1 MYITIITINHTIIL
15 YLQARTRSSA
25 RPLAAG
31 SPTLCPSVSTRTSSP
46 AGAAR
51 AARAR
56 ALSPCRYLDTNIY
69 TVYLRNIYRWTVLV
83 GVVAATAL
91 LSALTAGC
99 GVVVC
104 RRGRGRGHQ
113 PGHAPAPHWS
123 THVTVTPT
131 VHHIYLVIFLSIFVY
146 VFVRRSIGILFCAIL
161 LLVMCLLIS

>member
-1 MYITIITINHTIIL
+1 M
-15 YLQARTRSSA
+15 
-25 RPLAAG
+25 
-31 SPTLCPSVSTRTSSP
+31 
-46 AGAAR
+46 
-51 AARAR
+51 
-56 ALSPCRYLDTNIY
+56 
-69 TVYLRNIYRWTVLV
+69 

-146 VFVRRSIGILFCAIL
+146 VAVRRSIGICFNHVLRNFIISNVITDFLGNIIFNISIL
-161 LLVMCLLIS
+161 CNAKAVNHFVHLSTTR

>member
-1 MYITIITINHTIIL
+1 M
-15 YLQARTRSSA
+15 
-25 RPLAAG
+25 
-31 SPTLCPSVSTRTSSP
+31 
-46 AGAAR
+46 
-51 AARAR
+51 
-56 ALSPCRYLDTNIY
+56 
-69 TVYLRNIYRWTVLV
+69 

-146 VFVRRSIGILFCAIL
+146 VAVRRSIGICFNHVLRNFIISNVFTDFLGNIIFNISIL
-161 LLVMCLLIS
+161 CNAKAVNHFVHFVHNQVKFVSEINLSIINYL

>member
-1 MYITIITINHTIIL
+1 M
-15 YLQARTRSSA
+15 
-25 RPLAAG
+25 
-31 SPTLCPSVSTRTSSP
+31 
-46 AGAAR
+46 
-51 AARAR
+51 
-56 ALSPCRYLDTNIY
+56 
-69 TVYLRNIYRWTVLV
+69 

-131 VHHIYLVIFLSIFVY
+131 VCIYLVFTYLSIVL
-146 VFVRRSIGILFCAIL
+146 RSTAIIYKNYIGYQSSITNYL
-161 LLVMCLLIS
+161 LLIIMKRLNFVKV

>member
-1 MYITIITINHTIIL
+1 MYITLSTI
-15 YLQARTRSSA
+15 LQARTRSSA

-31 SPTLCPSVSTRTSSP
+31 SPTLCPSVSTRISSP

-56 ALSPCRYLDTNIY
+56 ALSPCRYLDIDIY
-69 TVYLRNIYRWTVLV
+69 TEYLRNIYRWTVLV

-131 VHHIYLVIFLSIFVY
+131 VCINLNHLIFISHFIYFCLHTYVFTREIHLIRALLSIIY
-146 VFVRRSIGILFCAIL
+146 PL
-161 LLVMCLLIS
+161 